1 MELKGTIKK
10 IFDLQTFQSGFQKK
24 EILITT
30 LDEYPQTI
38 LVQFLQDKVTLLDP
52 FKVGDEVKI
61 SINIRG
67 KEWISPDGV
76 TKYFNSITG
85 WRIEKLTDK
94 KASNHAA
101 SENYNIH
108 DQNDDDLP
116 F

>member
-1 MELKGTIKK
+1 MELEGTIKK

-30 LDEYPQTI
+30 EEQYPQDI
-38 LVQFLQDKVTLLDP
+38 LIQFLQDKANLLDS
-52 FKVGDEVKI
+52 FNVGDEVKI

-85 WRIEKLTDK
+85 WKIEKLTEK

-101 SENYNIH
+101 TENYNSH

>member
-1 MELKGTIKK
+1 MELNGTIKK

-24 EILITT
+24 NVLIET

-38 LVQFLQDKVTLLDP
+38 LVEFLQNKVTLLDS
-52 FKVGDEVKI
+52 FNVGDDVKI

-67 KEWISPDGV
+67 KEWISPEGV
-76 TKYFNSITG
+76 AKYFNSITG
-85 WRIEKLTDK
+85 WRIEKLTEK
-94 KASNHAA
+94 KSSNHAA
-101 SENYNIH
+101 AGNYNLH